1 MKGNHSIEMR
11 WKQQLIAVNYIHTEN
26 SAPGRRMPQGVL
38 TLVTIA
44 KTQEKDFK
52 IFSDLILV
60 QKFRV
65 KRALI
70 VSIC

>member
-26 SAPGRRMPQGVL
+26 GALGRCTPQNVL

-44 KTQEKDFK
+44 KTQEKNFK
-52 IFSDLILV
+52 IFK
-60 QKFRV
+60 Q
-65 KRALI
+65 
-70 VSIC
+70 

>member
-1 MKGNHSIEMR
+1 MM

-26 SAPGRRMPQGVL
+26 SAPGRCMPQGVL

>member
-1 MKGNHSIEMR
+1 
-11 WKQQLIAVNYIHTEN
+11 
-26 SAPGRRMPQGVL
+26 MPQGVL